1 MRKSRNKTRQNPAYN
16 PILNASIESLDQ
28 EGRGVAHNDGKT
40 VFIDGALPNE
50 RVTYQSQRIKPS
62 YEIANVVEVL
72 QASKDRVT
80 PKCPHFGLCGG
91 CKLQHMDSRA
101 QVLAKQQMLEADLQH
116 IGKVKAENMLPP
128 LYGPTWG
135 YRHKARLSVKYVQKK
150 DRVLVGF
157 NEKGRRF
164 VADMNSCEVLVPEVS
179 ALIAPLQSM
188 IFELSIRDKL
198 PQIELAVGEANV
210 KNMREA
216 NTKSMREGAEK
227 MPVIVLI
234 LRIMDALQANDEELL
249 KAFADAHNVQIL
261 TQTKGPDTIKPF
273 WPNTAPALAY
283 SLPELNLTYP
293 FKPNEFTQ
301 VNPQINQQM
310 VSLAMQLLQPKTGE
324 KIVDFFCGIGN
335 FTLPIARSGASV
347 LGLEGLA
354 NLVDRANE
362 SAALNNINNTT
373 FGVADLFKMTEESL
387 LALGQFDKWLIDPP
401 RDGAFEL
408 VEALADVP
416 RIRQAHH
423 EREATIKHVQET
435 TIQYEQET
443 TINHGQKITV
453 GQEWDKLITVR
464 PELVEEQINNN
475 PNRIVYISC
484 NPATLARDAGVL
496 VHEKGYKLVSAG
508 VINMFPHTA
517 HVESIALFEKN

>member
-1 MRKSRNKTRQNPAYN
+1 MARRAKNRNKLPEIVEIKHA
-16 PILNASIESLDQ
+16 IIESLDQ

-40 VFIDGALPNE
+40 IFIDGALPNE
-50 RVTYQSQRIKPS
+50 SVTYQSIRIKPS
-62 YEIANVVEVL
+62 YEVANVVEVL
-72 QASKDRVT
+72 QASSERVT
-80 PKCPHFGLCGG
+80 PKCPHYGLCGG
-91 CKLQHMDSRA
+91 CKLQHMDASA
-101 QVLAKQQMLEADLQH
+101 QVVAKQQMLEADLWH

-150 DRVLVGF
+150 ERVLVGF
-157 NEKGRRF
+157 NEKGTRF

-198 PQIELAVGEANV
+198 PQIELAVGE
-210 KNMREA
+210 
-216 NTKSMREGAEK
+216 GA
-227 MPVIVLI
+227 VIVLI
-234 LRIMDALQANDEELL
+234 LRIMDILTENDETLL
-249 KAFADAHNVQIL
+249 KAFADNHKVQIW

-273 WPNTAPALAY
+273 WPEAAPALAY
-283 SLPELNLTYP
+283 SLPEFDLKYP

-310 VSLAMQLLQPKTGE
+310 VSRAMQLLAPKAGE
-324 KIVDFFCGIGN
+324 KIADFFCGIGN
-335 FTLPIARSGASV
+335 FTLPIARSGAQV
-347 LGLEGLA
+347 LGLEGLT

-362 SAALNNINNTT
+362 SAALNKISNAS

-387 LALGQFDKWLIDPP
+387 ADLNLKHGKFDKWLIDPP

-408 VEALADVP
+408 VKSLADSPMV
-416 RIRQAHH
+416 RQAHH
-423 EREATIKHVQET
+423 EREIAAHH
-435 TIQYEQET
+435 EQDT
-443 TINHGQKITV
+443 LNS
-453 GQEWDKLITVR
+453 VR
-464 PELVEEQINNN
+464 PELVEGQANNN
-475 PNRIVYISC
+475 PKCIVYVSC

-496 VHEKGYKLVSAG
+496 VNEKGYTLVSAG

-517 HVESIALFEKN
+517 HVESIALFALAII